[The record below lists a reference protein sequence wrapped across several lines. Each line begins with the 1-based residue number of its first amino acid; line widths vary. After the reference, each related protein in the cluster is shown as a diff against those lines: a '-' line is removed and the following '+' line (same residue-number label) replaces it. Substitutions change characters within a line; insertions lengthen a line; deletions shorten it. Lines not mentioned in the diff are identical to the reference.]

1 VLKKKCE
8 AKAERHFKRII
19 MVPKCSTCHIGIR
32 IAYNNTSEPH
42 RQQKETVKKIIPIP
56 SISLFM
62 VVVSADSE

>member
-1 VLKKKCE
+1 
-8 AKAERHFKRII
+8 

-42 RQQKETVKKIIPIP
+42 RQQKETVKKMIPIP
-56 SISLFM
+56 SINLLM